1 MLHLANRPNSARA
14 TSAAPRIFKPFV
26 HEPSKQVYLDGAI
39 YHNNPIQI
47 ADRERKYLWPSMKAE
62 FPDVV
67 VSIGTGYG
75 PPRSKPVLSSPPPQ
89 VGILSHGKSL
99 YKIAID
105 HIASALDSQKA
116 WDTYI
121 SILDPPSEHMTR
133 FVRLNPQLREDP
145 PNLDDVDQ
153 IQQIKR
159 TVRTQMATNGQI
171 QRLAHQLVASC
182 FYFEKSAAAELQPDN
197 FYECRGRTTRPV

>member
-1 MLHLANRPNSARA
+1 MHIANSRNSARA
-14 TSAAPRIFKPFV
+14 TSAAPKIFKPFH
-26 HEPSKQVYLDGAI
+26 HEPSKQSYLDGAI

-47 ADRERKYLWPSMKAE
+47 ADKERKNLWPSMKAE

-75 PPRSKPVLSSPPPQ
+75 PPQSKPVLSSPPPQ
-89 VGILSHGKSL
+89 VGVLSHGKSL
-99 YKIAID
+99 YKIATD

-121 SILDPPSEHMTR
+121 SILQPPPEHMTR
-133 FVRLNPQLREDP
+133 YVRLNPQLREDP

-153 IQQIKR
+153 IQRIKS

-197 FYECRGRTTRPV
+197 SYDCRGGITGPV

>member
-1 MLHLANRPNSARA
+1 MHIANSRNSARA
-14 TSAAPRIFKPFV
+14 TSAAPKIFKPFH
-26 HEPSKQVYLDGAI
+26 HEPSKQSYLDGAI

-47 ADRERKYLWPSMKAE
+47 ADKERKNLWPSMKAE

-75 PPRSKPVLSSPPPQ
+75 PPQSKPVLSSPPPQ
-89 VGILSHGKSL
+89 VGVLSHGKSL
-99 YKIAID
+99 YKIATD

-121 SILDPPSEHMTR
+121 SILQPPPEHMTR
-133 FVRLNPQLREDP
+133 YVRLNPQLREDP

-153 IQQIKR
+153 IQRIKS

-197 FYECRGRTTRPV
+197 SYDCRGGITRPV